1 MKVAFLS
8 LTKNVGG
15 AELSLMQILNS
26 CNYSFVVYPSERGQF
41 TQLLDEYN
49 YKYTLFWFG
58 RYISNISSQSNK
70 LLTSLLLFLYSIFC
84 LVDLKLN
91 KCNVVYLNNY
101 KSLYVGYILSFFQ
114 EKLHLPY
121 KR

>member
-84 LVDLKLN
+84 LVDLK
-91 KCNVVYLNNY
+91 
-101 KSLYVGYILSFFQ
+101 
-114 EKLHLPY
+114 
-121 KR
+121 

>member
-49 YKYTLFWFG
+49 YKYTLFG
-58 RYISNISSQSNK
+58 
-70 LLTSLLLFLYSIFC
+70 
-84 LVDLKLN
+84 LVDIYQIYHLN
-91 KCNVVYLNNY
+91 PTNYLP
-101 KSLYVGYILSFFQ
+101 LCFCFYILYFV
-114 EKLHLPY
+114 
-121 KR
+121 

>member
-58 RYISNISSQSNK
+58 RYISN
-70 LLTSLLLFLYSIFC
+70 
-84 LVDLKLN
+84 
-91 KCNVVYLNNY
+91 
-101 KSLYVGYILSFFQ
+101 
-114 EKLHLPY
+114 
-121 KR
+121 